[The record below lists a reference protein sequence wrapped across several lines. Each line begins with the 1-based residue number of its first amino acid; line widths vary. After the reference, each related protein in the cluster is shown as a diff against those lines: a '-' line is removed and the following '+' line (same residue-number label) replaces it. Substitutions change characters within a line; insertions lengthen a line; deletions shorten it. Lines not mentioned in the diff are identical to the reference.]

1 MPWPAVLRLAFP
13 MMLVSITIGMV
24 YFYLRYLP

>member
-13 MMLVSITIGMV
+13 MMLVRIAIGMV
-24 YFYLRYLP
+24 YFYLRYLL